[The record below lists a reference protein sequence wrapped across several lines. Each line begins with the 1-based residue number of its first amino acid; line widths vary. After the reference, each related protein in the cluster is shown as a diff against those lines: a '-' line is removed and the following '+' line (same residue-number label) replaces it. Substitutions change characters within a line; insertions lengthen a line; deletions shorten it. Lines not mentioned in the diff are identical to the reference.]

1 MIIKQELELLASDEW
16 LIEDRDIQIAKGL
29 YELPTTFAELR
40 MNNKRKKL
48 AK

>member
-1 MIIKQELELLASDEW
+1 MIKQAIELLASDDW

-29 YELPTTFAELR
+29 YQLPTSFDELR

>member
-1 MIIKQELELLASDEW
+1 MIIKQALELLASDDW
-16 LIEDRDIQIAKGL
+16 LVEDRDIQIAKGL